1 MFTLHVFH
9 ATRGHWLEPIASGDC
24 VETLNKLRADPEVTI
39 WLDLQEPTDVEARVL
54 SEVFHFHPLAIEDT
68 LQDYGHPKID
78 TFDDH
83 VFIIVHGI
91 DFAKLD
97 LKKSLDVCTA
107 ELDVF
112 FGARYLVTHHADSSL
127 KSIRQLHLAV
137 EDPGHRPWTP
147 VRLLHYVLDRLVD
160 NFLPV
165 MDEIGAKIEDLEDQI
180 VHKPTPALLETV
192 LEAKKSVLRIR
203 RMTAHQRLI
212 LESLARGHLELIPR
226 ESLAFFRDIYDH
238 FVRIADLAEAYRE
251 GAQSAVEAYLSISA
265 NKTNEIMKVLTQIST
280 VMLPLTFIAGIY
292 GMNFEVMP
300 ELKWGAE
307 SGHPYGYLFA
317 IGLMATTAIALLV
330 WFRRRRWL

>member
-9 ATRGHWLEPIASGDC
+9 ATRGHW
-24 VETLNKLRADPEVTI
+24 VEKNLDDLKDLHRDPLVSL
-39 WLDLQEPTDVEARVL
+39 WLDLDHPTDEESRVL
-54 SEVFHFHPLAIEDT
+54 TEVFAFHPLAVEDA

-78 TFDDH
+78 TFNDH

-91 DFAKLD
+91 DFTRLD
-97 LKKSLDVCTA
+97 LKKSLDVCTV
-107 ELDVF
+107 EVDIF
-112 FGARYLVTHHADSSL
+112 CGERFLVTHHADSTVRSVT
-127 KSIRQLHLAV
+127 QLHKAMD
-137 EDPGHRPWTP
+137 DPGHRPWTP
-147 VRLLHYVLDRLVD
+147 VRMLHHLLDRLVD

-165 MDEIGAKIEDLEDQI
+165 MDEIGAKLETLEDKI
-180 VHKPTPALLETV
+180 IHNPTPELLEQV
-192 LEAKKSVLRIR
+192 LEAKKSIQRIR

-251 GAQSAVEAYLSISA
+251 GAQSAVEAYLSMSA

-280 VMLPLTFIAGIY
+280 IMLPLTFIAGIY

-300 ELKWGAE
+300 ELKWGE
-307 SGHPYGYLFA
+307 QSGKPYGYMFA
-317 IGLMATTAIALLV
+317 IGLMFLTAIGLLI